1 MVAAGQHSCQRVEL
15 LAMGRLLIPTA
26 LFAMAVVLNGCGK
39 PAEKSST
46 EASAPA
52 PSPAARKCPDPN
64 IRDPKDPCSPYYWKP
79 KDSALKNAKSF

>member
-1 MVAAGQHSCQRVEL
+1 MS
-15 LAMGRLLIPTA
+15 RLLIPCA
-26 LFAMAVVLNGCGK
+26 VFAMAVVLNGCGN

-46 EASAPA
+46 DGPPAA